1 LVNYVSIVD
10 LININE
16 IEDECDDED
25 TEENDDVSIGINEV
39 GSIPLTFDSN
49 FAPMDTEELNV
60 YIQPE

>member
-16 IEDECDDED
+16 IKDESDNED
-25 TEENDDVSIGINEV
+25 TEKNDDVLIGINEI

-49 FAPMDTEELNV
+49 FAPINTEELNV
-60 YIQPE
+60 YIQSK